1 MFVMTKNTNFSA
13 ECVGRMFIITPYKSS
28 FSKVRGMCLAMG
40 GDLVQETLGEIGS
53 VYHRCFS

>member
-40 GDLVQETLGEIGS
+40 GDLVQETISEVGS
-53 VYHRCFS
+53 SYHRYYT